1 MYFKKDFQFIIISLN
16 MMKKGTS
23 FANFVLMIE
32 YCNLTKFGQD
42 WTENKFFYQNAKFWQ
57 DPFLNFVDSNYN

>member
-1 MYFKKDFQFIIISLN
+1 

-42 WTENKFFYQNAKFWQ
+42 WTENKFFLSECKILAGPLLKFRR
-57 DPFLNFVDSNYN
+57 L

>member
-42 WTENKFFYQNAKFWQ
+42 WTENKFFLSECKILAGPLLKFRR
-57 DPFLNFVDSNYN
+57 L